1 MSVDVQDD
9 IAVAVV
15 ERTIMA
21 PPRMWNVV
29 LWNDE
34 KTSMEFV
41 VMVLMQIFHKS
52 FEEATEIMMHIHENG
67 RGIAGTYSH
76 EVATSKKTET
86 MAVAA
91 FNGFPLV
98 AEIEPE

>member
-41 VMVLMQIFHKS
+41 VMVLMQIFH
-52 FEEATEIMMHIHENG
+52 AYT
-67 RGIAGTYSH
+67 
-76 EVATSKKTET
+76 
-86 MAVAA
+86 
-91 FNGFPLV
+91 
-98 AEIEPE
+98 